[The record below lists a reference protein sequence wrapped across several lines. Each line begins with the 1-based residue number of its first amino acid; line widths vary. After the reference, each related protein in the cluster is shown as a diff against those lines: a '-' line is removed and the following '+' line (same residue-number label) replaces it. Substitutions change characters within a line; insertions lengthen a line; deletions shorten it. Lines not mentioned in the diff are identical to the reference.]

1 MNIKSNKIEKD
12 LQRKKEFAAKVFKD
26 RLRIL
31 KKGQEFSVAGD
42 IAKAVESYS
51 QYLNAVA
58 GFHGID
64 ETKLS
69 PKLFDKEKDISELFL
84 VSHVY
89 WDLAKAYDR
98 SPRLHNESIRCLNQ
112 YVLFTLGFKY
122 QYVNA
127 RTLKN
132 FIRKRLAHNPAAFKD
147 AYDKIQVE
155 SKGCFISSDL
165 HGQYSPVTQRLRHL
179 KSMATRYKFGI
190 QAIAF
195 YYEIACPLY
204 FKSAKYVVFRALVRP
219 LLYTLTFLISLF
231 FISDVSRHAK
241 Y

>member
-1 MNIKSNKIEKD
+1 MANKNKQSDKED
-12 LQRKKEFAAKVFKD
+12 LKKKEFASKLFKD
-26 RLRIL
+26 RLRLL
-31 KKGQEFSVAGD
+31 KKGQEFSANGE

-58 GFHGID
+58 GFHGLD
-64 ETKLS
+64 ESKLT

-127 RTLKN
+127 RTIKN
-132 FIRKRLAHNPAAFKD
+132 FIRKRLAHNPQAFKE
-147 AYDKIQVE
+147 AYEKIQVE

-165 HGQYSPVTQRLRHL
+165 HGPLAPTTQRLRIL
-179 KSMATRYKFGI
+179 KHYMTRTNFGI
-190 QAIAF
+190 NCIAF
-195 YYEIACPLY
+195 YYEEICPLY
-204 FKSAKYVVFRALVRP
+204 FQLKKYPIFNLLLRP
-219 LLYTLTFLISLF
+219 LLYTLTFTLSLF
-231 FISDVSRHAK
+231 FSRKVTNHA
-241 Y
+241 